1 MRCFYSPAYFFPL
14 PEGHPFPMRKFPEAH
29 ALLLD
34 GGVLRPADVTEVGPC
49 DRERLLRVHTADY
62 LDRIAAGE
70 LSPKERTILGLPPGV
85 GLLERCARETEGTRR
100 ACRAALAGDGGGV
113 AANLAGGTHHAFAD
127 RGEGF
132 CVLNDVA
139 VTVADL
145 RADGGFAD
153 LRIMVVDTDAHQ
165 GNGTNALLGGD
176 VNVFTYNVHVAA
188 NYPSRKVPG
197 SLDVGLERYATGDV
211 YLKALRETLPPAVA
225 RFRPDLA
232 VWLSGA
238 DPHQNDRFGQMRLTL
253 RDMMARDQFV
263 LEQFVPRN
271 VPVAVLYGGGY
282 NREPEH
288 TARLHRNSVAA
299 AAGAVLNGGNGR
311 HNLPA

>member
-1 MRCFYSPAYFFPL
+1 MRCFYSPEYFFPL

-29 ALLLD
+29 ALLVE
-34 GGVLRPADVTEVGPC
+34 GNVLRPGDVTEVGPC
-49 DRERLLRVHTADY
+49 ERERLLRVHTAGY
-62 LDRIAAGE
+62 LDRIARGD
-70 LSPKERTILGLPPGV
+70 LLPKEKTILGLPPDAA
-85 GLLERCARETEGTRR
+85 LLDRCARETEGTRR
-100 ACRAALAGDGGGV
+100 ACRAALSDGL

-145 RADGGFAD
+145 RADGLPD
-153 LRIMVVDTDAHQ
+153 LRVMVVDTDAHQ
-165 GNGTNALLGGD
+165 GNGTNALLGSD
-176 VNVFTYNVHVAA
+176 PNVFTYNIHVAA

-197 SLDVGLERYATGDV
+197 SLDVGLERYAPGDV
-211 YLKALRETLPPAVA
+211 YLKALRETLPPAVVN
-225 RFRPDLA
+225 FRPDLA

-253 RDMMARDQFV
+253 RDMMERDAFV
-263 LEQFVPRN
+263 LEQFVPAGI
-271 VPVAVLYGGGY
+271 PVAVLYGGGY
-282 NREPEH
+282 NREPGH

-299 AAGAVLNGGNGR
+299 ALNAPGGKAKVPNI
-311 HNLPA
+311 

>member
-1 MRCFYSPAYFFPL
+1 M
-14 PEGHPFPMRKFPEAH
+14 
-29 ALLLD
+29 
-34 GGVLRPADVTEVGPC
+34 
-49 DRERLLRVHTADY
+49 
-62 LDRIAAGE
+62 
-70 LSPKERTILGLPPGV
+70 
-85 GLLERCARETEGTRR
+85 
-100 ACRAALAGDGGGV
+100 
-113 AANLAGGTHHAFAD
+113 
-127 RGEGF
+127 
-132 CVLNDVA
+132 LNDVA

-145 RADGGFAD
+145 RADDDFAG

-176 VNVFTYNVHVAA
+176 ANVFTYNVHVAA

-197 SLDVGLERYATGDV
+197 SLDVGLERYAPGDV
-211 YLKALRETLPPAVA
+211 YLRALRETLPPAVA

-253 RDMMARDQFV
+253 RDMMERDEFV
-263 LEQFVPRN
+263 LEQFVPRGT
-271 VPVAVLYGGGY
+271 PLAVLYGGGY

-299 AAGAVLNGGNGR
+299 AVGATLNGGNGR
-311 HNLPA
+311 SNLPA